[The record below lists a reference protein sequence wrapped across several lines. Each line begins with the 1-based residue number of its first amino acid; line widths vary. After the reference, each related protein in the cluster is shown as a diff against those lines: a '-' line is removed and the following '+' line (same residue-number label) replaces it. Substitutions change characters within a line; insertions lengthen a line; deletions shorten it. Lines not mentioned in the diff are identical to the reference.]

1 MSVSSELQ
9 SKPACRVVLVDARE
23 ERRQRMRHALVGDDA
38 TAVLVGEADSKDAA
52 LAVVDDQRADVVVL
66 DVQMP
71 LSEGLATIA
80 ALRERYPRLGI
91 VVCSFDLDRTTVE
104 QVLAHGAD
112 RCLAKPVRRE
122 DDPAALAG
130 LRYDDRPGEGAP
142 GPLTVPCEAP
152 ATC

>member
-1 MSVSSELQ
+1 MSVSTELQ
-9 SKPACRVVLVDARE
+9 CKPACRVVLVDARE

-38 TAVLVGEADSKDAA
+38 TVVLVGEADSRAAA
-52 LAVVDDQRADVVVL
+52 LAVVDEQRADVVVL

-80 ALRERYPRLGI
+80 SLRERYPQLGI

-104 QVLAHGAD
+104 RVLAHGAD

-122 DDPAALAG
+122 DVHRALAG
-130 LRYDDRPGEGAP
+130 LGDDDRPGEGAP
-142 GPLTVPCEAP
+142 GPLTVPYDAP